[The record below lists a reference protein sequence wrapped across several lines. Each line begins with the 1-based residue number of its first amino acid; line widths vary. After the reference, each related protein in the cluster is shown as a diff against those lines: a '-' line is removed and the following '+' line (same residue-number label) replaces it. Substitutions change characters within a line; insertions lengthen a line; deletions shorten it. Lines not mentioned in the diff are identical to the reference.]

1 MKKYYFLS
9 LAMAAALIAVS
20 PQGAS
25 AHETRMYE
33 IKHQPYQF
41 VVGSLNEPIAVD
53 DKTGVHLI
61 VTRPAVAVTGYKEE
75 GDHHEASGAVEG
87 LDKTLKVEVS
97 AGDKKK
103 IMDLTPIHGEAGAY
117 RASFIPTVQ
126 TTYTYRFF
134 GTLNDTP
141 IDVSFSCN
149 PAGHPVTAED
159 KKEIEISKD
168 VHQTLKR
175 GAFGC
180 PVAKTDIGFP
190 ESVVSEYEL
199 MRKTESSIADVKSE
213 AQGARTAGII
223 GIIVGALGLI
233 VGMGALARGRKT

>member
-1 MKKYYFLS
+1 MKKYLLILPFAMMAFLI
-9 LAMAAALIAVS
+9 IAS
-20 PQGAS
+20 PQGAF

-53 DKTGVHLI
+53 DKTGVHI
-61 VTRPAVAVTGYKEE
+61 MVTRPAAMEKKEE
-75 GDHHEASGAVEG
+75 GDHHEAAGAVEG
-87 LDKTLKVEVS
+87 LDKTFKVEVS

-103 IMDLTPIHGEAGAY
+103 IMDLTPIYGEAGAY

-134 GTLNDTP
+134 GTLNNTP
-141 IDVSFSCN
+141 VDVSFSCN
-149 PAGHPVTAED
+149 PAGHPVSEED
-159 KKEIEISKD
+159 KKEVEISKD

-180 PVAKTDIGFP
+180 PVAKTHLGFP
-190 ESVVSEYEL
+190 ESSVSEYE
-199 MRKTESSIADVKSE
+199 MVRKTESLVADVKSQ
-213 AQGARTAGII
+213 AQGARTTGTVGIVV
-223 GIIVGALGLI
+223 GILGLI
-233 VGMGALARGRKT
+233 VGAGAWMRGKKV